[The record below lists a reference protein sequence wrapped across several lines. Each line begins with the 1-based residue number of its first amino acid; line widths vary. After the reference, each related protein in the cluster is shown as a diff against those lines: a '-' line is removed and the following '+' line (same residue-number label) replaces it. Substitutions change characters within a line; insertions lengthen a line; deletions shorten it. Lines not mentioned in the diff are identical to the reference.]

1 MNGIYKTMLDYKGK
15 YGIWGVSLL
24 VLAGVAFLVL
34 PGLFLDKETSVSP
47 PSEIV
52 GDKAMASFTI
62 AQIEDSIAQQVSST
76 LKQIEGAGSVVVSIS
91 LETGYKQ
98 EYAQNKTCDS
108 STVQENDNA
117 GGTRTTNTTNQRTE
131 VVFAQ
136 NRNEALVETEK
147 APQIRGVLVV
157 AEGAKDSDI
166 KIKLSHAVQAM
177 LDLPAHRVMVV
188 SKESR

>member
-1 MNGIYKTMLDYKGK
+1 MNVIYKTMLDYKGK

-34 PGLFLDKETSVSP
+34 PGLFLDKQAIVSP
-47 PSEIV
+47 AEEV
-52 GDKAMASFTI
+52 GDKVKSTFTI
-62 AQIEDSIAQQVSST
+62 AQIEDSLAQQVSST
-76 LKQIEGAGSVVVSIS
+76 LKEIEGVGSVVVSIS

-98 EYAQNKTCDS
+98 EYAQNITSDS
-108 STVQENDNA
+108 STIKENDNA

-136 NRNEALVETEK
+136 NRNEALVETQK
-147 APQIRGVLVV
+147 APEIRGVLVV
-157 AEGAKDSDI
+157 ADGAKDSDI
-166 KIKLSHAVQAM
+166 KMKLSHAVQAM